1 MYVHLGGDLIARVT
15 DIVAVLDVR
24 LVARAGIN
32 QEFVDKAAAAKHLR
46 GGGLTPDCKA
56 LVVTRT
62 DVIASPISP
71 ATLARRMTH
80 LRQAAGD
87 VHWQHR
93 AGWDAP
99 PPL

>member
-80 LRQAAGD
+80 LRQAAMA
-87 VHWQHR
+87 WER
-93 AGWDAP
+93 ET
-99 PPL
+99 